1 MAIKVNRICFSV
13 MTGAAAMLLSACN
26 GLFSSVYDTPDADTG
41 SEFGFVSAATDNNPG
56 KIYID
61 ATDYERWTYINFND
75 MSIDTLDVND
85 PEPKKWDIALHR
97 YDAKTN
103 GGSVMEEGAS
113 EYVADVWT
121 TNVIVT
127 DMSTMMDGYLSYT
140 ESFYNPKLSKWL
152 DVDKS
157 TMPPIYTLSGKRY
170 FVNLGDG
177 REVAL
182 RLINFMNESGVK
194 GFLTIEYQFM

>member
-1 MAIKVNRICFSV
+1 
-13 MTGAAAMLLSACN
+13 
-26 GLFSSVYDTPDADTG
+26 
-41 SEFGFVSAATDNNPG
+41 
-56 KIYID
+56 
-61 ATDYERWTYINFND
+61 
-75 MSIDTLDVND
+75 
-85 PEPKKWDIALHR
+85 
-97 YDAKTN
+97 
-103 GGSVMEEGAS
+103 MEEGAS

-140 ESFYNPKLSKWL
+140 ESFYNPELSKWL